1 LKKITFITWALFQR
15 RSELLA
21 QHLKATAHFI
31 YFGHKGNLLQAPVRF
46 PVQAWRTWRVLR
58 NERPDVVFV
67 QNPPIFCALVACL
80 YARCYGAR
88 YVIDSHTGAFLSP
101 KWRWSVGL
109 HRILSRGALTTIVH
123 NESQGEIVG
132 RWACRYLVLGFTP
145 IDYPAGECFPLSE
158 KLNVAVVSSFEEDEP
173 IEAMFE
179 AAGRLPDVT
188 FYVTGDPVRVPPH
201 VAARKPEN
209 CRMTGFLP
217 YDRYLGLLRG
227 VDVVIVLTTSDHTL
241 LAGGFEAVSFGKP
254 LIVSDWPIL
263 RRYFSKGTVHIP
275 NTVEGICEGVRRA
288 QREQAVLR
296 RDILLLRERLQSEWE
311 RNLAK
316 LQNLLQEG

>member
-1 LKKITFITWALFQR
+1 MKKITFITWALFQR

-21 QHLKATAHFI
+21 QHLKATAYFI
-31 YFGHKGNLLQAPVRF
+31 YFGRKGNLLQAPVRF

-58 NERPDVVFV
+58 NERPDVIFV

-109 HRILSRGALTTIVH
+109 LRILSRGALTTIVH
-123 NESQGEIVG
+123 NESQAEIVS

-188 FYVTGDPVRVPPH
+188 FYVTGDPSRVPPR
-201 VAARKPEN
+201 VGARKPEN
-209 CRMTGFLP
+209 CHMTGFLP

-227 VDVVIVLTTSDHTL
+227 VDAVIVLTTSDHTL

-263 RRYFSKGTVHIP
+263 RRYFSNGTVHIP
-275 NTVEGICEGVRRA
+275 NTVEGICEGVRRV
-288 QREQAVLR
+288 QREEAVLQ
-296 RDILLLRERLQSEWE
+296 RDMLLLRERLQTEWE

-316 LQNLLQEG
+316 LQDLLREA